1 MCSIIG
7 FKGKY
12 DKIVLN
18 KIFLN
23 SRIRGLHSFGFAYY
37 DTNNAVQTFKTLDYN
52 TFVNSINEIAP
63 DLFIAHFRYSTSGD
77 YLELSN
83 NQPLIYKNSVFAFN
97 GVISQEKKEIMENQ
111 YNIKMPSDNDGYI
124 LFDKIL
130 KNDKEWLK
138 NNNNITYAC
147 VWLSKGELYAK
158 RNINRPLYVSEIN
171 KNTIYVSTKDIA
183 KRSGITNYK
192 LLNIC

>member
-18 KIFLN
+18 KIFAN

-37 DTNNAVQTFKTLDYN
+37 DANNALQTFKTLDYN
-52 TFVNSINEIAP
+52 TFIDSINKIAP

-77 YLELSN
+77 YKILEN
-83 NQPLIYKNSVFAFN
+83 NQPLMYKNSVFAFN

-124 LFDKIL
+124 LFDKIV
-130 KNDKEWLK
+130 KDDNAWLK
-138 NNNNITYAC
+138 NNKTISYAC
-147 VWLSKGELYAK
+147 VWLSNGELYAK
-158 RNINRPLYVSEIN
+158 RNINRPLYVTEIN

-183 KRSGITNYK
+183 IRSGIINYK
-192 LLNIC
+192 LLDIC